1 MKSYDVAIIG
11 CGITGAAAA
20 FALSRFKVSLVVLE
34 AENDVAD
41 STTKANSGILHAGY
55 DPPAGSLMAKLNVRG
70 VELGKKLCKDLDVPV
85 RWCGSLVVALS
96 EGQKASVQTLYARG
110 IANGVSGMQLLSA
123 SQTRNFEPNISP
135 DAACALYAPTAG
147 VVYPWEYAL
156 AFIETAVRNG
166 TELQRNFHVT
176 AIQRSE
182 SGYRITS
189 SSGESVSARYVINA
203 AGLYADQIHNMVAE
217 PSFKLLPSKGEYY
230 LLDKNQAGLVKHVVF
245 QCPDKNGKG
254 TLVAPTAGGNI
265 IVGPNAAAS
274 AKEDVSVTQEGLDYV
289 AAQAKKSVP
298 SLDVRSSIRNFAGMR
313 ANNDR
318 GDFIIEEAADAP
330 GFIDLAGIKSPGLT
344 SAPAIGERCLM
355 LLEHSGLA
363 LQEKSEYCTTRTRV
377 KFNELSVKEK
387 QEIISKNPLYGRIIC
402 RCETVTEGEI
412 IDALRSPVP
421 PVSIDGIKRR
431 CGAGMGRCQ
440 GGFCSPRVMEILMNE
455 RHVSWKDIIQDKA
468 GSYMLT
474 GRTKTQGS
482 L

>member
-1 MKSYDVAIIG
+1 MTKQARFSFRAKATKAIWGNNAKIFYFSAFSRESREVLQNRLL
-11 CGITGAAAA
+11 CGIEKIKKIGYA
-20 FALSRFKVSLVVLE
+20 RFHTLLLE
-34 AENDVAD
+34 YCK
-41 STTKANSGILHAGY
+41 TKQFWGKTNGQKTSYNSGHFL
-55 DPPAGSLMAKLNVRG
+55 RG
-70 VELGKKLCKDLDVPV
+70 TMLADRCIADYQRMRNRNCDFAVKRAFKPHGTRLFWLD
-85 RWCGSLVVALS
+85 
-96 EGQKASVQTLYARG
+96 
-110 IANGVSGMQLLSA
+110 
-123 SQTRNFEPNISP
+123 
-135 DAACALYAPTAG
+135 
-147 VVYPWEYAL
+147 
-156 AFIETAVRNG
+156 
-166 TELQRNFHVT
+166 FH
-176 AIQRSE
+176 RFD
-182 SGYRITS
+182 GR
-189 SSGESVSARYVINA
+189 
-203 AGLYADQIHNMVAE
+203 YADQIHNMVAA

-363 LQEKSEYCTTRTRV
+363 LQEKSEYCKTRTRV

-474 GRTKTQGS
+474 GRTKTQES

>member
-1 MKSYDVAIIG
+1 
-11 CGITGAAAA
+11 
-20 FALSRFKVSLVVLE
+20 
-34 AENDVAD
+34 
-41 STTKANSGILHAGY
+41 
-55 DPPAGSLMAKLNVRG
+55 
-70 VELGKKLCKDLDVPV
+70 
-85 RWCGSLVVALS
+85 
-96 EGQKASVQTLYARG
+96 
-110 IANGVSGMQLLSA
+110 
-123 SQTRNFEPNISP
+123 
-135 DAACALYAPTAG
+135 
-147 VVYPWEYAL
+147 
-156 AFIETAVRNG
+156 
-166 TELQRNFHVT
+166 
-176 AIQRSE
+176 
-182 SGYRITS
+182 
-189 SSGESVSARYVINA
+189 
-203 AGLYADQIHNMVAE
+203 MVAA

-363 LQEKSEYCTTRTRV
+363 LQEKSEYCKTRTRV

-474 GRTKTQGS
+474 GRTKTQES